1 MIPCGIVTPTRLLP
15 HFSNVT
21 RGRLFNMSKSS
32 ALMDETPIMFQP
44 SLAKLVGLH
53 EAIVLQTLRFWCGNK
68 KSGKIID
75 GERWIYNSAAEWQ
88 ELSFPFWSTKTIGDL
103 FLTLEKMGLVKSEQ
117 FDLKEGKAR
126 KYYTLTEAAL
136 TVLTIERATHLED
149 SSTSIWK
156 ILPDH
161 VEDSSRS
168 ARARHIKQYT
178 ENLTENTKP
187 LTPLQG
193 EEESSAVASH
203 SSVELNQPNLFPT
216 EITANAKVSFATA
229 HFNDPPKMANAIRA
243 GFGKNPPPR
252 NIPTELDTPEFNTA
266 WNEFLQHRKEK
277 RAPMTPTAQKN
288 MFGKFTAWG
297 VASAVAAID
306 TAISNGWTGV
316 FEPKENNS
324 KSKPDK
330 FCNNTTF

>member
-1 MIPCGIVTPTRLLP
+1 
-15 HFSNVT
+15 
-21 RGRLFNMSKSS
+21 MSKSS

-68 KSGKIID
+68 KSGKVID

-136 TVLTIERATHLED
+136 TVLTIEKATHLED

-178 ENLTENTKP
+178 EKQTEKQKP
-187 LTPLQG
+187 LTPFQG
-193 EEESSAVASH
+193 EEESSAMASH
-203 SSVELNQPNLFPT
+203 SSIQTNLFPT
-216 EITANAKVSFATA
+216 NPNEGHTSGSANAKLKSADGKETA
-229 HFNDPPKMANAIRA
+229 PHCAA
-243 GFGKNPPPR
+243 PPR
-252 NIPTELDTPEFNTA
+252 NKKSRE
-266 WNEFLQHRKEK
+266 
-277 RAPMTPTAQKN
+277 
-288 MFGKFTAWG
+288 
-297 VASAVAAID
+297 
-306 TAISNGWTGV
+306 
-316 FEPKENNS
+316 
-324 KSKPDK
+324 SKPVDEKFIAELQRLNPDK
-330 FCNNTTF
+330 DVEREVKAAQTWLLSRPDRKYTRGFLANWVIRSTATIKPERFSNF